1 MLKRIAVLIL
11 PIMIFCIG
19 PVYADKLVNMEM
31 IMNVINV
38 PHFTP
43 TGEVNGVYF
52 SLDNAQLHLEPHFT
66 QYTTR
71 RDYPNGEYEDVTTIT
86 GGYVKL
92 LDKNEAHAIFAFR
105 VDKWPYIRAYKLT
118 TETGK
123 EFLLIE
129 KGKQFVSENDATGV
143 WLIGKQNG
151 KYVTY
156 MTLPNLEA
164 AGLVY
169 QKIIPK
175 IENGELRLIGAARD
189 RDCNIWG
196 LNDSQ
201 PPYTYKGH
209 AVSRTEMATIADCVV
224 SNVYLFWDD
233 NANWFGFRYSD

>member
-1 MLKRIAVLIL
+1 
-11 PIMIFCIG
+11 MIFCIG
-19 PVYADKLVNMEM
+19 PVYAEQIVNMEEVM
-31 IMNVINV
+31 SVMNV
-38 PHFTP
+38 PKKSP
-43 TGEVNGVYF
+43 TGDLNGAYF
-52 SLDNAQLHLEPHFT
+52 TLNNERLHLKAYFNQNT
-66 QYTTR
+66 KRYSYKT
-71 RDYPNGEYEDVTTIT
+71 GYEDVVTIT

-92 LDKNEAHAIFAFR
+92 LDANNVHDYLSFP
-105 VDKWPYIRAYKLT
+105 VDKYPYFQAYKLT

-123 EFLLIE
+123 NFLLII
-129 KGKQFVSENDATGV
+129 KGKQYVSERDANGV
-143 WLIGKQNG
+143 WLIGKQND

-156 MTLPNLEA
+156 ITLANLEA

-169 QKIIPK
+169 QRIIPK

-189 RDCNIWG
+189 RDCNIRG
-196 LNDSQ
+196 TNDAQ